1 MDFNRETIFS
11 LLLMPLLKEF
21 VVSLDVDCSGVG
33 NDGSD
38 GGEGAPSKENVDTF
52 AIASKVY
59 EVTKSFPGWVTSG
72 IVLTVVLVQVLVTV
86 DGDVALA
93 LQVLGAIE
101 PLKVVTM
108 AFFVTVL
115 NLFPVFPIVFFCY
128 YVWRVLSRD
137 PGVTFVSTLTSTA
150 VIDVAFAF
158 VIPWW
163 MLVCVILIQFVVYI
177 IFLLARKGEGGGSE
191 RKKYLN
197 GGLVVCAS
205 LVCSTFLTSPGLN
218 ARSEVISF
226 NDSKDEVVGVVLG
239 ESSGGVAVLQRNVL
253 VEHAEKGGTSSKR
266 FRRTKKLE
274 VIDRARIS
282 GERACDSSVISRIL
296 PSESLYEVIVSRVGF
311 YVGDIELCPL

>member
-1 MDFNRETIFS
+1 MSR
-11 LLLMPLLKEF
+11 
-21 VVSLDVDCSGVG
+21 DVDHSV
-33 NDGSD
+33 DGSD
-38 GGEGAPSKENVDTF
+38 GSNGGGDASSSKSVDAF

-59 EVTKSFPGWVTSG
+59 EVTKSFPGWVSSG

-128 YVWRVLSRD
+128 YVWRVLRRD
-137 PGVTFVSTLTSTA
+137 PGVTFGSTLASTA

-163 MLVCVILIQFVVYI
+163 MLVCVILIQFVVSI
-177 IFLLARKGEGGGSE
+177 IFLLARKGEGGRSE

-253 VEHAEKGGTSSKR
+253 VEHVEKNGKSSERYRYIKR
-266 FRRTKKLE
+266 LE
-274 VIDRARIS
+274 VIDKSRIS
-282 GERACDSSVISRIL
+282 GERACDSSVVSQRI
-296 PSESLYEVIVSRVGF
+296 PSESLYELIASKFGF
-311 YVGDIELCPL
+311 YVSEVELCPL